1 MDRNVTKRRI
11 VGSQI
16 PSSLPRSAVGMHGI
30 ASAML
35 SFLVKGDRP
44 GEDPIFA
51 LNQEA
56 KTRAARGES
65 IVNATIGVLLDD
77 SGALSVLPTAAR
89 IVREIEAEEW
99 AAYAPIGGSPQ
110 FLQAVIDDLF
120 AGHPRLR
127 AAATAVAT
135 PGGTG
140 AVRHVF
146 STFAEPG
153 HAVLTTSFYWGPY
166 AILAD
171 ENQRRV
177 VTFEMF
183 DPEATTSQLH
193 LASLDQKL
201 GELVKTQG
209 RAVVIINDPCHNP
222 TGYSMSARD
231 WQAAV
236 EIIGRHAEKAPVVV
250 LLDAAYAAYAPNG
263 LDVPLT
269 ALGSLLG
276 RALVLV
282 AWSASKTLTQYGL
295 RVGALVA
302 LAPDAGERS
311 RIQAALSYAGRGTW
325 SNCNRGGM
333 LAVARLLARA
343 PPGRRSA
350 ARSQGP
356 GRSALASGRPLQ
368 PRRPRERASLPAVRR
383 RLFRDH
389 LRR

>member
-1 MDRNVTKRRI
+1 
-11 VGSQI
+11 
-16 PSSLPRSAVGMHGI
+16 
-30 ASAML
+30 ML

-56 KTRAARGES
+56 KARAARGES

-183 DPEATTSQLH
+183 DPEAATSQLH
-193 LASLDQKL
+193 LGVARS
-201 GELVKTQG
+201 ETG
-209 RAVVIINDPCHNP
+209 RA
-222 TGYSMSARD
+222 GESAR
-231 WQAAV
+231 ARR
-236 EIIGRHAEKAPVVV
+236 RHHQRPVPQPDG
-250 LLDAAYAAYAPNG
+250 LLDE
-263 LDVPLT
+263 
-269 ALGSLLG
+269 
-276 RALVLV
+276 RARL
-282 AWSASKTLTQYGL
+282 
-295 RVGALVA
+295 
-302 LAPDAGERS
+302 
-311 RIQAALSYAGRGTW
+311 AGR
-325 SNCNRGGM
+325 CRDH
-333 LAVARLLARA
+333 RA
-343 PPGRRSA
+343 PR
-350 ARSQGP
+350 
-356 GRSALASGRPLQ
+356 
-368 PRRPRERASLPAVRR
+368 
-383 RLFRDH
+383 
-389 LRR
+389 

>member
-1 MDRNVTKRRI
+1 M
-11 VGSQI
+11 
-16 PSSLPRSAVGMHGI
+16 
-30 ASAML
+30 
-35 SFLVKGDRP
+35 
-44 GEDPIFA
+44 
-51 LNQEA
+51 
-56 KTRAARGES
+56 
-65 IVNATIGVLLDD
+65 
-77 SGALSVLPTAAR
+77 
-89 IVREIEAEEW
+89 
-99 AAYAPIGGSPQ
+99 
-110 FLQAVIDDLF
+110 DDLF

-183 DPEATTSQLH
+183 DPEAATSQLH

-201 GELVKTQG
+201 GELVKAQG

-236 EIIGRHAEKAPVVV
+236 EIIGRHAERRPWWCS
-250 LLDAAYAAYAPNG
+250 LDAAYAAYAPHRG
-263 LDVPLT
+263 STFRLA
-269 ALGSLLG
+269 ALESLLG

-333 LAVARLLARA
+333 SAVARLLRE
-343 PPGRRSA
+343 PPLGRRSRGASARCWSIGSRTGSTSSTATPAQEGFATRATTA
-350 ARSQGP
+350 AS
-356 GRSALASGRPLQ
+356 S
-368 PRRPRERASLPAVRR
+368 
-383 RLFRDH
+383 
-389 LRR
+389 